1 MEPVCLPLVEHLED
15 GDAGQLEGSL
25 VLQQQL
31 LLALHSL
38 RHHVVNC
45 TISAENRVTEELDP
59 YHQWILMQKG
69 SGLRI
74 R

>member
-1 MEPVCLPLVEHLED
+1 MEPVCLPFVEHLED

-38 RHHVVNC
+38 RHHVVDR
-45 TISAENRVTEELDP
+45 TISAENSMAEE
-59 YHQWILMQKG
+59 
-69 SGLRI
+69 
-74 R
+74 